1 MRRLPDAPPA
11 RSGTG
16 SVPRRWNTAYSGC
29 GAPAVHGPGSCSNSL
44 AVEEVSPPCR
54 AFAEPCASGPV
65 GSRLVLD
72 SLVVEEV
79 HHGRWT
85 FGVCWDSPWY
95 QTMPDQLVLRLRRIG
110 ITATLSM
117 RDTS

>member
-1 MRRLPDAPPA
+1 
-11 RSGTG
+11 
-16 SVPRRWNTAYSGC
+16 
-29 GAPAVHGPGSCSNSL
+29 
-44 AVEEVSPPCR
+44 
-54 AFAEPCASGPV
+54 
-65 GSRLVLD
+65 VLD

>member
-1 MRRLPDAPPA
+1 MRLPPGPA
-11 RSGTG
+11 LARFRAAGIRRIPAVG
-16 SVPRRWNTAYSGC
+16 PRRTR
-29 GAPAVHGPGSCSNSL
+29 PRLVLQL
-44 AVEEVSPPCR
+44 AGGGGVSPPCR
-54 AFAEPCASGPV
+54 AFAEPCGSGPV

>member
-1 MRRLPDAPPA
+1 M
-11 RSGTG
+11 
-16 SVPRRWNTAYSGC
+16 
-29 GAPAVHGPGSCSNSL
+29 
-44 AVEEVSPPCR
+44 
-54 AFAEPCASGPV
+54 
-65 GSRLVLD
+65 LD

-117 RDTS
+117 RAAARGCGGVRAAQMTRPRLAGGGRL